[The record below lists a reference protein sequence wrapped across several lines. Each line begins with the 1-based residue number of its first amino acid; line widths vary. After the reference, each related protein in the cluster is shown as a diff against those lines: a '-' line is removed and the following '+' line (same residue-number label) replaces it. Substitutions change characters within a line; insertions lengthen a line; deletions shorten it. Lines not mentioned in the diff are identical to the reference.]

1 MHTLVGIRRAGPEDA
16 EAIWSTHRAAVL
28 GLTAPEYTADQLA
41 AWLDLTPDDFRT
53 AMVDRGELFFVAD
66 AAGEVV
72 GFAAGRGEEASAVY
86 VRPDAVRRG
95 IGTRLLDAVERE
107 VRARGGGTVTCE
119 ASLNAVP
126 FYRANGWTL
135 GERLVRTMR
144 GVELPFVR
152 MTKDLRAGLRAES

>member
-1 MHTLVGIRRAGPEDA
+1 MHPLVTIRRADPEDA
-16 EAIWSTHRAAVL
+16 GAIWASHRAAVL

-41 AWLDLTPDDFRT
+41 AWLDVSPEDFRA
-53 AMVDRGELFFVAD
+53 AMLERGELFFVAD
-66 AAGEVV
+66 ASGEFI
-72 GFAAGRGEEASAVY
+72 GFAAVRGDEASAVY

-107 VRARGGGTVTCE
+107 VRARGGGAVTCE

-126 FYRANGWTL
+126 FYLANGWVE
-135 GERLVRTMR
+135 GERHVRTVR

-152 MTKDLRAGLRAES
+152 MTKELRARLPAES

>member
-1 MHTLVGIRRAGPEDA
+1 MHPLVGIRRAQLEDA

-28 GLTAPEYTADQLA
+28 GLTAPEYTPDQIA
-41 AWLDLTPDDFRT
+41 AWLDLAPDDFRA
-53 AMVDRGELFFVAD
+53 AMRERGGVFFVAE

-72 GFAAGRGEEASAVY
+72 GFAAVRGDEARAVY

-107 VRARGGGTVTCE
+107 VRASGGAFVTCE

-126 FYRANGWTL
+126 FYRANGYVEL
-135 GERLVRTMR
+135 GPHARNVRS
-144 GVELPFVR
+144 VELPFVR
-152 MTKDLRAGLRAES
+152 MTKDLRGR